1 MIISFFFS
9 RIFFLTG
16 LPLTLATELA
26 IGSFT
31 VVDCKNEGIFKKC
44 MELNLFLIQLNY
56 LKFIRTQPCFKFIQ

>member
-31 VVDCKNEGIFKKC
+31 VVDCKNEGIFKK
-44 MELNLFLIQLNY
+44 MYGIKIYF
-56 LKFIRTQPCFKFIQ
+56 